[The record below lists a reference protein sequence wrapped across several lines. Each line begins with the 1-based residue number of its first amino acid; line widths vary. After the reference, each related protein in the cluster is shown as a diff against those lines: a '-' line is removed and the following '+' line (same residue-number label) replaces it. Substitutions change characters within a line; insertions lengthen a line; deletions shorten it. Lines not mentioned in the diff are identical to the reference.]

1 MTTLARRDD
10 GELARG
16 IAAWCAHRWPDS
28 THAVVELSRPNS
40 GWSNE
45 TLMVTTRS
53 RLGSD
58 ERRDRF
64 VVRLPPPL
72 PTWPSYDL
80 AAQARVL
87 DAVAPQ
93 GIAVPRVVA
102 LVEDEQWL
110 GAPFLVMSHEAG
122 RAGGEVPAFDPWI
135 TGAAPDE
142 QRQLHETF
150 ATLLA
155 SIHRVDWRVAGLE
168 GALRGG
174 DESLAGEIEWWS
186 RYIRWAAEGTPT
198 PSLARAIAWCATT
211 SPKRQPAAS
220 LCWGDAR
227 IGNILFSDDRKITA
241 VLDWEMATIG
251 AAELDLAW
259 YLALDALTTHFTRKT
274 VAGFLDRA
282 AFIASYERAL
292 GRAVQ
297 NLEWYEIFALVRS
310 TAINERQA
318 RLAATTGVPYP
329 GVAGENNPVLPYLAE
344 KIDGFES

>member
-1 MTTLARRDD
+1 MTTLARCDD

-28 THAVVELSRPNS
+28 THEVVELTRPNA

-53 RLGSD
+53 RLGTA
-58 ERRDRF
+58 ERTDRF

-80 AAQARVL
+80 EAQARVL
-87 DAVAPQ
+87 DAVATQ
-93 GIAVPRVVA
+93 GIAVPRALA
-102 LVEDEQWL
+102 LVEDAQWL

-135 TGAAPDE
+135 NDAPADE
-142 QRQLHETF
+142 QRRLHEAF
-150 ATLLA
+150 ASLLA
-155 SIHRVDWRVAGLE
+155 SIHRVDWRAAGLE
-168 GALRGG
+168 GVLRGG
-174 DESLAGEIEWWS
+174 ERSLAAEIEWWS
-186 RYIRWAAEGTPT
+186 NYIDWAADGAPT
-198 PSLARAIAWCATT
+198 PSLARAIAWCAATA
-211 SPKRQPAAS
+211 PEPQPAAS

-227 IGNILFSDDRKITA
+227 IGNVLFSDDRAITA

-251 AAELDLAW
+251 AAEMDLAW
-259 YLALDALTTHFTRKT
+259 YLALDELTTHFVRKT

-282 AFIASYERAL
+282 AFVASYEHAL
-292 GRAVQ
+292 GREVHH
-297 NLEWYEIFALVRS
+297 LEWYEIFALVRS

-318 RLAATTGVPYP
+318 RLAAETGVPYP
-329 GVAGENNPVLPYLAE
+329 GVAGEGNPVLPYLAE
-344 KIDGFES
+344 KIDRYEP